1 MTMLSFCPLSA
12 VSRRTLGA
20 CAGWA
25 LLAPLGLGL
34 QMLPVAPMM
43 AAERVCNGTL
53 LQIKVLERG
62 NAVSD
67 RFRFSLR
74 LEAEASTKSA
84 AMNLLNQRVDQARRE
99 IKPLAMGRLTIPA
112 PRHDRI
118 GGGAAGR
125 RVERASTSISGDVSR
140 HRYDALI
147 QTAARLEGVRLQGML
162 SLASSSGNKSLA
174 GQLLERALQN
184 GRGRAELTANALG
197 LRRVDLLRIDQ
208 RGFGAQPMA
217 MASRQASEGYNPDE
231 APKPSQTLSLDLSY
245 CLS

>member
-62 NAVSD
+62 TAVSD

-118 GGGAAGR
+118 GGGGAGTVAANS
-125 RVERASTSISGDVSR
+125 ATKK
-140 HRYDALI
+140 
-147 QTAARLEGVRLQGML
+147 
-162 SLASSSGNKSLA
+162 SSSSRTCCQKALTNTAIPSAQRFLATITSSRPSLKKCTSLKCLD
-174 GQLLERALQN
+174 GV
-184 GRGRAELTANALG
+184 
-197 LRRVDLLRIDQ
+197 VD
-208 RGFGAQPMA
+208 G
-217 MASRQASEGYNPDE
+217 
-231 APKPSQTLSLDLSY
+231 
-245 CLS
+245 C